1 MTEHPLIPLS
11 VMLSKLLLNQPSAFV
26 PPEEVLQMKGG
37 WKGDY
42 GMFIHYRNP
51 HQQDVLTVNERRK
64 EETDFYLKGRLT

>member
-1 MTEHPLIPLS
+1 MTALPLILVS
-11 VMLSKLLLNQPSAFV
+11 AVLSKSLHNLPSVFV
-26 PPEEVLQMKGG
+26 LPEDVLQMKGG

-51 HQQDVLTVNERRK
+51 HQQDVSTVNERRK